1 LELKIFILLTLT
13 LLVFST
19 PILVTM
25 NVSAPDFFGAP
36 FNIIK
41 NASSPVQPCGDPVED
56 DPDLPH

>member
-1 LELKIFILLTLT
+1 
-13 LLVFST
+13 
-19 PILVTM
+19 M